1 MRKGLE
7 AFGLSLEIVGLL
19 VLLAAT
25 VWEAENTSWWDSN
38 TPELQ
43 YLIQEQANLAML
55 GALSDLAK
63 TTYVSDL
70 KVKTAIGERASQEA
84 REATYKL
91 IDMRIERN
99 KLLDGQPKDFARTR
113 LNLLVCGAI
122 AILLGKLLFLG
133 AYWTRERKTISGA

>member
-7 AFGLSLEIVGLL
+7 ASGLLLEIVGLL

-38 TPELQ
+38 APELQ
-43 YLIQEQANLAML
+43 YLIQERANLAML
-55 GALSDLAK
+55 DALSDLAK

-70 KVKTAIGERASQEA
+70 DVKTAIGQRASQEA
-84 REATYKL
+84 REATDKL

-99 KLLDGQPKDFARTR
+99 KLLDGQPKDYARIK
-113 LNLLVCGAI
+113 LNLLVSGAL
-122 AILLGKLLFLG
+122 AILIGKLLFLG
-133 AYWTRERKTISGA
+133 AYWARERKTISDA